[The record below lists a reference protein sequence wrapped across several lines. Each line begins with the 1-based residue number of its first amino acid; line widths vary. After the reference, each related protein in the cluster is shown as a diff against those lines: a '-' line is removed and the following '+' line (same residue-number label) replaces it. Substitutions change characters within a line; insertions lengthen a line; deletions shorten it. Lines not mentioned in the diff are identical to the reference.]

1 MVSTKN
7 SGGHHGRSQ
16 ADVAPAAQCRA
27 EDAGAGRMPAAGCV
41 GGQGGDDARVE
52 RQPRAQVAPGD
63 RSGDRAARSAR
74 AHPRRRRYIHRT
86 RDTAAG
92 GGCSTAGHPHR
103 VATRSHDYADHLADF
118 GVSRLRNVDTRVAA
132 GTRIDSLW
140 LAARPV
146 DMRAGA
152 DRLLASVVQ
161 VFGSAQAHHG
171 YLFANARATRI
182 KLLVHDGFGVWCA
195 ARRLNAGRFV
205 WPREV
210 AAHAAPMTLTQA
222 QFDALVLG
230 LPWQRLAQ
238 MQLITR
244 M

>member
-1 MVSTKN
+1 MR
-7 SGGHHGRSQ
+7 GL
-16 ADVAPAAQCRA
+16 
-27 EDAGAGRMPAAGCV
+27 
-41 GGQGGDDARVE
+41 DAR
-52 RQPRAQVAPGD
+52 AVAV
-63 RSGDRAARSAR
+63 
-74 AHPRRRRYIHRT
+74 I
-86 RDTAAG
+86 
-92 GGCSTAGHPHR
+92 
-103 VATRSHDYADHLADF
+103 
-118 GVSRLRNVDTRVAA
+118 
-132 GTRIDSLW
+132 RIDSLW
-140 LAARPV
+140 LAVEPL

-152 DRLLASVVQ
+152 ERLLASVVQ

-205 WPREV
+205 WPRGLSVET
-210 AAHAAPMTLTQA
+210 APMALTQA